1 VKSIAPVYRYYLA
14 DLKTG
19 AFVMEVPFGSVSWSR
34 KVSGAGSFSGS
45 ISADPIQDN
54 YDLYETTMPGRYGL
68 YIVRNGDCLW
78 GGIIWG
84 REYDL
89 TSKVLKVD
97 ALELTSYFHHR
108 TFWKSY
114 TVPDD
119 TSIQGLLENIIENVT
134 NDQKNLDENIA
145 YSASDLHNQ
154 IISYAQTGFDV
165 TVTTKE
171 YHGYQNNQTV
181 YIGGFSS
188 SVVKGGQ
195 DYYNG
200 ETNIVVDLETETSL
214 SNVFSF
220 TVNDDNGDTGGV
232 FEPVDAGVGA
242 YSTILTE
249 QNTVQGAASMNLTIE
264 VDDDLKPW
272 LITSAGD
279 GDNNPFNFRGE
290 SGVYVGEIL
299 ENFAV
304 KGVPC
309 YFQTDPTKAVTSKRF
324 DFYIESS
331 FDPFTRTFSNV
342 FKAWLVR
349 KDNNDPTSATEVAV
363 PLGELFGPSKVA
375 ASNYIFEHPGSI
387 VGISITENSST
398 AGTRTWVIDKGGDLG
413 TAASKKYASYTNL
426 SYLEKDWPLL
436 DVLVT
441 DREINA
447 SDDQEIFKHA
457 FEIGYKN
464 SPPIGEYSVTV
475 NGSFDPQIG
484 TYKPGDWCVL
494 IPGDSF
500 IAERLKP
507 PYENR
512 ENLLV
517 RKIAAFE
524 VSVPDNPTFPETVK
538 LDLVAEWEVSKEN
551 LSTVSGDEP
560 TSLLNLTIF
569 DIDISNDDAT
579 TYDYDGIDP
588 FTPITLAVELK
599 KSQKVEELAEAE
611 AQLALATAKK
621 EAFSVTQS
629 TEYKNA
635 NTEVLYAQQDLNV
648 KKAAL
653 KTLVKK
659 GYKKKDKKY
668 KQALAAQQAA
678 EKVLVAKT
686 AERDAITVESTTQYQ
701 ALLAAENKA
710 KDQVETL
717 KKQVVI
723 PSVPVSFQRQDALGD
738 WNDLPSSTVLTNQDG
753 QAVYNYIVDNPNI
766 PESLKEP
773 QNRLPIT
780 HSDPFP
786 KTKFRAVFGG
796 IGPFAG
802 STSAETSLYIR
813 TKYEFT
819 YIPKYNNTLVVA
831 DTFTK
836 IATTPLEAAQ
846 VATTFRLPQLTDRV
860 ITSAVINTN
869 VATVTTSTPHLFS
882 VGDLVTLYNLTD
894 GSGYENYTVISV
906 PLETTFTVSYTET
919 DGALT
924 LGTSPVARFTAYPAI
939 GAARGR
945 RVTEV
950 SLSVA
955 GWQDESARL
964 RAAVWDGT
972 NNSIIA
978 VSGNADAA
986 PKLQGIQ
993 YIDSK
998 SFPMTHTEEESL
1010 VFPDTDYLVGFKRNT
1025 ASNFSAQW
1033 ALDSIASAGGVNYA
1047 YLYYDNRTSSND
1059 VESFDRDAEFPN
1071 KSLVFVVK
1079 YEFVA

>member
-1 VKSIAPVYRYYLA
+1 
-14 DLKTG
+14 
-19 AFVMEVPFGSVSWSR
+19 MEVPFGSVSWSK

-45 ISADPIQDN
+45 ISADPLQDN

-68 YIVRNGDCLW
+68 YVVRNGECLW

-84 REYDL
+84 RQYDL

-97 ALELTSYFHHR
+97 GLELSSYLYHR
-108 TFWKSY
+108 TFWKSM
-114 TVPDD
+114 TIPDD
-119 TSIQGLLENIIENVT
+119 TSIQGLLENIIENVA
-134 NDQKNLDENIA
+134 NDQKNVDENIA

-154 IISYAQTGFDV
+154 IVSYAQTGFDV
-165 TVTTKE
+165 TVTTTE
-171 YHGYQNNQTV
+171 VHNYENNQTV

-188 SVVKGGQ
+188 SVTNGGQ

-200 ETNIVVDLETETSL
+200 ETNISIDLETETSV
-214 SNVFSF
+214 SNTFSF
-220 TVNDDNGDTGGV
+220 TVSDDNGDTEGETVGV
-232 FEPVDAGVGA
+232 AASVGP

-249 QNTVQGAASMNLTIE
+249 QNTVQAAASMNLTVEI
-264 VDDDLKPW
+264 DDDLKPW

-279 GDNNPFNFRGE
+279 GDNNPFNFRGD

-309 YFQTDPTKAVTSKRF
+309 YFQTDPTKQVTSKRF
-324 DFYIESS
+324 DFYIESI

-349 KDNNDPTSATEVAV
+349 KDNNDPTSATEVAI
-363 PLGELFGPSKVA
+363 PLIELFGPSKVA
-375 ASNYIFEHPGSI
+375 ASNYIFEHPGNV

-398 AGTRTWVIDKGGDLG
+398 AGTRTWVIDSGGDTG
-413 TAASKKYASYTNL
+413 AVAGKKYASYTNL
-426 SYLEKDWPLL
+426 SYLEKNWPLL
-436 DVLVT
+436 DVLIT
-441 DREINA
+441 DRAINA
-447 SDDQEIFKHA
+447 GSDQEVFKHA

-464 SPPIGEYSVTV
+464 SPPIGQYSVTV

-500 IAERLKP
+500 IAERLRP

-517 RKIAAFE
+517 RKITSFE

-569 DIDISNDDAT
+569 DIDTSNDDAT
-579 TYDYDGIDP
+579 TYAYDGIDP

-599 KSQKVEELAEAE
+599 KSAKVAELVTAEAS
-611 AQLALATAKK
+611 LALKTAQK
-621 EAFSVTQS
+621 EAFSVTNS
-629 TEYKNA
+629 TEYKAA
-635 NTEVLYAQQDLNV
+635 NNSVIDARREFNERKAQ
-648 KKAAL
+648 L
-653 KTLVKK
+653 KTIVKK
-659 GYKKKDKKY
+659 GYKKKDKQY
-668 KQALAAQQAA
+668 KQALQRQQAA
-678 EKVLVAKT
+678 QKVLDRKI
-686 AERDAITVESTTQYQ
+686 AERNAITVQSTNEYKR
-701 ALLAAENKA
+701 LLSVENQA
-710 KDQVETL
+710 KDQVSTL
-717 KKQVVI
+717 KRQAVI
-723 PSVPVSFQRQDALGD
+723 ESVPVTFQRQDALGD
-738 WNDLPSSTVLTNQDG
+738 WGDLPFATVLTNADG

-780 HSDPFP
+780 HDNPFP
-786 KTKFRAVFGG
+786 QTKFRVVFGG
-796 IGPFAG
+796 AGPFAS
-802 STSAETSLYIR
+802 STSDEAALYIR

-819 YIPKYNNTLVVA
+819 YSPKYNNTSVVA

-846 VATTFRLPQLTDRV
+846 VATTFKLPQLTDRV
-860 ITSAVINTN
+860 ITSAVVDTD
-869 VATVTTSTPHLFS
+869 VATITTSTPHLFS
-882 VGDLVTLYNLTD
+882 AGDAVTLYNLTD

-906 PLETTFTVSYTET
+906 PLETTFTVSYVET

-945 RVTEV
+945 RVTGV
-950 SLSVA
+950 SLAVA
-955 GWQDESARL
+955 GWQDENARL

-978 VSGNADAA
+978 VSGNADVA

-1010 VFPDTDYLVGFKRNT
+1010 VFPDTEYLVGFKRNT

-1033 ALDSIASAGGVNYA
+1033 TLDSIDSESGVNYS
-1047 YLYYDNRTSSND
+1047 YLYYDNRTPSND